1 MVGLLVSFLSF
12 DSVHGLFQMESRT
25 IKEARL
31 VLAQGFRG
39 ACPCQADG
47 IVWEPGG
54 GAEHHG
60 GEQEVPDTW
69 KGNKAEG
76 GKGETATG
84 IERGWMDS

>member
-12 DSVHGLFQMESRT
+12 DSVHGLFQRESRRT

-47 IVWEPGG
+47 IGWGSRVGQSIMVESRKYLIP
-54 GAEHHG
+54 
-60 GEQEVPDTW
+60 
-69 KGNKAEG
+69 
-76 GKGETATG
+76 GKGTRQRDGEEKQRQG
-84 IERGWMDS
+84 

>member
-12 DSVHGLFQMESRT
+12 DSVHGLFQRESRRT

-47 IVWEPGG
+47 IGWGSGVGQSIMVASRKYLIP
-54 GAEHHG
+54 
-60 GEQEVPDTW
+60 
-69 KGNKAEG
+69 
-76 GKGETATG
+76 GKGMRQRDGEEKQQQG
-84 IERGWMDS
+84 